1 MLVLPLMRH
10 LLCDESCLVL
20 PDFSLAELKSFIKI
34 LYGGGNRFIH
44 FTNLLIQGPSEKVIK
59 SLFVSIRGSATS
71 LKKIGAV
78 FAALGQHNT
87 AVSEVGGKSEFH
99 LYCKVFSR
107 TMLLPVRLSPCHR
120 PNQRSAL

>member
-44 FTNLLIQGPSEKVIK
+44 FTNFLIQGPSEKVIK

-87 AVSEVGGKSEFH
+87 AVTKVGGKNEFH
-99 LYCKVFSR
+99 LI
-107 TMLLPVRLSPCHR
+107 
-120 PNQRSAL
+120 